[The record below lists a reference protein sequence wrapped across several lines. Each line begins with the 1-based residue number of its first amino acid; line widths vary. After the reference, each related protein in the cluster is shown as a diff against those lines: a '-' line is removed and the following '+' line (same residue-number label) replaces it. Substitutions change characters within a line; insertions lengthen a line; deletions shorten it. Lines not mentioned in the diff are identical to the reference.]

1 MKRVHIIVSGRVQGV
16 FFRSNTRE
24 TASNL
29 GLRGYARNLYNG
41 DVEVVA
47 EGNEEKLNKLIEFCK
62 KGPESAHVTN
72 IKIKYEKATNEFSDF
87 EVRY

>member
-16 FFRSNTRE
+16 FFRYNTRDL
-24 TASNL
+24 AGNL
-29 GLRGYARNLYNG
+29 GLRGYVKNLYNG
-41 DVEVVA
+41 DVEIIA
-47 EGNEEKLNKLIEFCK
+47 EGNEEKLNKLIGFCK

-72 IKIKYEKATNEFSDF
+72 IKIKYEKATNEFSGF